1 MKYGKKLLSMILSL
15 ALLICLLPGASAS
28 GNESG
33 TCGPNLTWTFYAST
47 GELVISGYG
56 EMDDF
61 GLTGP
66 WWILESSIKSGD
78 ANLQNAVRDIT
89 ANINSCL

>member
-1 MKYGKKLLSMILSL
+1 MTPGITFSPAAKAKSAPRG
-15 ALLICLLPGASAS
+15 ALFFCLPGASAS

-66 WWILESSIKSGD
+66 WWIPES
-78 ANLQNAVRDIT
+78 
-89 ANINSCL
+89 

>member
-1 MKYGKKLLSMILSL
+1 MMVLFNEQEEHLHEIRKKASEHDP
-15 ALLICLLPGASAS
+15 LPGAADLSAARASAS
-28 GNESG
+28 SNESG

-66 WWILESSIKSGD
+66 WWILES
-78 ANLQNAVRDIT
+78 
-89 ANINSCL
+89 